1 MAVLEI
7 LGLRKHYALGAHAV
21 RALDGVSLSLAA
33 GSLTAMVG
41 RSGCGKT
48 TLLRL
53 IAGLDEPSGG
63 HIRRRGARDGDTAR
77 RPVGMVFQEP
87 RLMPW
92 LTVAENVRL
101 ALHAERD
108 EDAVRAVIDD
118 ALALV
123 GLTAFRDAR
132 PEQLSGGM
140 AQRAA
145 VARALA
151 IGADVILMDE
161 PFGAL
166 DAFTR
171 RTLQR
176 ELVRIWLAKR
186 PTILFV
192 THDVEEAAILAERV
206 LVMEHGR
213 IVDDLAVDRPHPR
226 DPVDPQLLRL
236 RERILARVTGESV
249 PA

>member
-1 MAVLEI
+1 VLEL
-7 LGLRKHYALGAHAV
+7 LGLRKHYAVAGREV
-21 RALDGVSLSLAA
+21 RALDGVSLALAA
-33 GSLTAMVG
+33 GSLTAIVG

-53 IAGLDEPSGG
+53 IAGLDQPTAGR
-63 HIRRRGARDGDTAR
+63 IRRAGAESAGGR

-87 RLMPW
+87 RLMSW
-92 LTVAENVRL
+92 LTVTENLRL
-101 ALHAERD
+101 ALGARQD
-108 EDAVRAVIDD
+108 TAATGPIIDD

-123 GLTAFRDAR
+123 GLAAFRDAR
-132 PEQLSGGM
+132 PDQLSGGM

-151 IGADVILMDE
+151 LGADVVLMDE

-171 RTLQR
+171 RILQR

-206 LVMEHGR
+206 LVMDQGR
-213 IVDDLAVDRPHPR
+213 IVEDLVVDRPHPR
-226 DPVDPQLLRL
+226 DPVDPHLLSL
-236 RERILARVTGESV
+236 RERILARVTGEPV